1 MQKRKISFK
10 KEAAQREFE
19 RRNKSQSQYSKAKS
33 NSNNKFESQNNF
45 EETPKIPYFQKNT
58 AEKQSF
64 QNKTEEKPHFQKR
77 TFERPAQ
84 QHFSHTTKP
93 AQRYQ
98 EQDMSRFNHPAR
110 QKPVIQHN
118 SFDDDIPVSAV
129 PDARKGKAFFEER
142 YQKLGGNCNP
152 VSLRATIRLNS
163 LLGNEQKI
171 LARLKA
177 IGVTLEK
184 IPFAKQGYWVSSKF
198 SLGAIQEHFL
208 GYYYVQEAAAQLPV
222 QVLNPQPGE
231 LVLDAC
237 ASPGGKTTQLS
248 EWMHCEGTIVS
259 LERKEHRMPAL
270 LHNLER
276 MRVKNVVAY
285 EYDSAE
291 AARLGLEF
299 DKVLLDA
306 PCSGNY
312 ADDPVWFEKR
322 DMTGVLTS
330 VGIQRRL
337 LGEIIKLVKH
347 GGILVYS
354 TCSLEPEENELN
366 MQWLLERGGIVI
378 EPSGLSV
385 GDPGL
390 TTVFGRKLHASIA
403 NCRRLWPHS
412 SGTQGF
418 FVARIRRL

>member
-1 MQKRKISFK
+1 MQKRKIGFK
-10 KEAAQREFE
+10 KEALQREFE
-19 RRNKSQSQYSKAKS
+19 RHNNSKSKPSYNKLSQSDNRS
-33 NSNNKFESQNNF
+33 NSQNSSEQQPQTSQFQRSSNKQFR
-45 EETPKIPYFQKNT
+45 T
-58 AEKQSF
+58 AS
-64 QNKTEEKPHFQKR
+64 KPHPEYR
-77 TFERPAQ
+77 
-84 QHFSHTTKP
+84 
-93 AQRYQ
+93 

-110 QKPVIQHN
+110 KKVLSQSN
-118 SFDDDIPVSAV
+118 SFDDELSISEA
-129 PDARKGKAFFEER
+129 PDSRKGRAFFEER
-142 YQKLGGNCNP
+142 YIKLGGNCNP
-152 VSLRATIRLNS
+152 VSLRAAIRLNS
-163 LLGNEQKI
+163 LLGNEQKV

-184 IPFAKQGYWVSSKF
+184 IPFAKQGYWMSSKF

-208 GYYYVQEAAAQLPV
+208 GYYYMQEAAAQLPV
-222 QVLNPQPGE
+222 QVLNPLPGE

-248 EWMHCEGTIVS
+248 EWMHCEGTIIS

-276 MRVKNVVAY
+276 MRVKNVVVY

-330 VGIQRRL
+330 VSIQRRL
-337 LGEIIKLVKH
+337 LGEIIKLVKT

-366 MQWLLERGGIVI
+366 IQWLLERGGIVI

-390 TTVFGRKLHASIA
+390 TQVFGRKLHASIA
-403 NCRRLWPHS
+403 NCRRLWPYK